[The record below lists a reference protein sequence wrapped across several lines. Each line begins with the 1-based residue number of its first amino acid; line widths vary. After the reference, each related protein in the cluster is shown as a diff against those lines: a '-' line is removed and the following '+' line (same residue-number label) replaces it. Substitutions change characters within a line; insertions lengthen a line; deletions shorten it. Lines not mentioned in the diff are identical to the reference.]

1 MLLLHD
7 HLLLCNERGRK
18 RRRRWM
24 RRMKR
29 SRNLWRMKRRRKYIK
44 KCEAV
49 IVIEC

>member
-18 RRRRWM
+18 RRRWM
-24 RRMKR
+24 RRMKG